1 MPVCKPCLLAP
12 SLHGCFFS
20 VFFSHAITVR
30 CLSTQTNL
38 RSLSLSLLLTC
49 SWLKALLNSSHKY
62 HDAVHSFAH
71 YGVIVKDVKID
82 WAAMQKQKDTAVS
95 GLTKG
100 IEGLLKKNKVRASAP
115 VTPLLFSLSL
125 SLSIHDLTV

>member
-1 MPVCKPCLLAP
+1 M
-12 SLHGCFFS
+12 
-20 VFFSHAITVR
+20 
-30 CLSTQTNL
+30 
-38 RSLSLSLLLTC
+38 
-49 SWLKALLNSSHKY
+49 Y

-125 SLSIHDLTV
+125 SLYSRFDSLASVAEAMPRVGPVCDRHNVLSSYASYVYKCKEGAGCVLCLYSESPHAI